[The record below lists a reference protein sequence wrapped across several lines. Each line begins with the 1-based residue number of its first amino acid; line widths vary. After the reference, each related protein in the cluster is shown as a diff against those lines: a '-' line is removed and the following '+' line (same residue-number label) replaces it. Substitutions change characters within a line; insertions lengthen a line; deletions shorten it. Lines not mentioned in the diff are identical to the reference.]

1 MAFFAHIG
9 TGFALKPA
17 APKAPVILL
26 ITAAMSADLVCF
38 LLMALGVAG
47 ESILAWTHGLFI
59 SGVWALVFGFTSGV
73 ILKNARAGVFTGI
86 AVFGHWLIDFIT
98 HPMYGGDMKPDIPL
112 FLEGSPKVG
121 LGLYGNLAAAIIID
135 LAVLAAGI
143 ALYVH
148 YRLSQAKPPA
158 TSPGE

>member
-59 SGVWALVFGFTSGV
+59 SGVWALVFGFDPE
-73 ILKNARAGVFTGI
+73 KRAGRSIYRNRGVRPLVDRFHHSSDVRRRYEARYPAFPRGFAESGTG
-86 AVFGHWLIDFIT
+86 AVRQSR
-98 HPMYGGDMKPDIPL
+98 GGDYHRSRRPRRGNRPL
-112 FLEGSPKVG
+112 CSLPFESGKASG
-121 LGLYGNLAAAIIID
+121 YITG
-135 LAVLAAGI
+135 
-143 ALYVH
+143 
-148 YRLSQAKPPA
+148 
-158 TSPGE
+158 